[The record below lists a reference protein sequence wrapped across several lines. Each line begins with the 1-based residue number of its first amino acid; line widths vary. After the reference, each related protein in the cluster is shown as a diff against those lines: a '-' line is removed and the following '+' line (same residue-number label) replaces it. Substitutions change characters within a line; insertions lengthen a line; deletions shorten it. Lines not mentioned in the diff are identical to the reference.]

1 MPSFVNKYKIIFLGK
16 EGKPSNSSKTFSLY
30 CSFLLIYFEVGQKP
44 KWNLLSVWILVQGFN
59 NYKFAQQIQIYFS
72 GKQRQSLKPL
82 KSFLPILEFLI
93 NLFWSLSKALM
104 KSYGSWSIGQCF
116 RMTNLVDEYKII
128 FLEKRGKVWN
138 SPKTFSLYWSSL

>member
-1 MPSFVNKYKIIFLGK
+1 MPSLVNKYKIIFLGK
-16 EGKPSNSSKTFSLY
+16 QEKPSNSSKTFSLY

-44 KWNLLSVWILVQGFN
+44 KWNLLSVWTLVQGFN

-82 KSFLPILEFLI
+82 KSFLPILEFPI

-104 KSYGSWSIGQCF
+104 KSSGSWSFGQSF
-116 RMTNLVDEYKII
+116 RMTNLVNKYKIM
-128 FLEKRGKVWN
+128 FLEKRGKAWN
-138 SPKTFSLYWSSL
+138 SPKTFSLYWSFL